1 MVGVTRITVQSSI
14 EHKENQITEAARVS
28 ARKAPRPLYF
38 LYCVA
43 VFLPMGLTVLAVN
56 LFLPSLR
63 RRRAV
68 AGRVSRAFLRVAGIP
83 FAVEGL
89 SLLPRTPCVVVA
101 NHASYIDGLVA
112 AAALP
117 PDFAFVI
124 KKEMVRV
131 PLAGLL
137 LRRLGSQF
145 VERFDRH
152 KGASDARR
160 VLKLAAAGQSLVFFP
175 EGTCNEIRQ
184 IGKFL
189 GGAFA
194 TAARSGLPV
203 VAVAIHG
210 TREVL
215 PTGAPWIYRRPI
227 RVEILEVM
235 TAGDAK
241 LRSRELIS
249 RAVGEPLAP

>member
-1 MVGVTRITVQSSI
+1 VTFT
-14 EHKENQITEAARVS
+14 A
-28 ARKAPRPLYF
+28 L
-38 LYCVA
+38 
-43 VFLPMGLTVLAVN
+43 GLTVLIVN

-63 RRRAV
+63 QRRGV
-68 AGRVSRAFLRVAGIP
+68 AGAISRTFLHLAGIP

-89 SLLPRTPCVVVA
+89 QRLPQVPCVVVA

-152 KGASDARR
+152 KGGVDARR
-160 VLKLAAAGQSLVFFP
+160 VVKLAASGQSLVFFP
-175 EGTCNEIRQ
+175 EGTFTTAPEV
-184 IGKFL
+184 GKFH
-189 GGAFA
+189 GGAFV
-194 TAARSGLPV
+194 TAARSNMPV
-203 VAVAIHG
+203 VAMAIHG
-210 TREVL
+210 TRAVM
-215 PTGAPWIYRRPI
+215 PPGKAQIHRAPI
-227 RVEILEVM
+227 RVEILDVFN
-235 TAGDAK
+235 AQDARQ
-241 LRSRELIS
+241 RSRELIAQ
-249 RAVGEPLAP
+249 AVGDPLAP

>member
-1 MVGVTRITVQSSI
+1 MRT
-14 EHKENQITEAARVS
+14 AAR
-28 ARKAPRPLYF
+28 AAYLA
-38 LYCVA
+38 YCLVTFTA
-43 VFLPMGLTVLAVN
+43 MGLTVLAVN
-56 LFLPSLR
+56 LFIPSLR
-63 RRRAV
+63 RRRLV
-68 AGRVSRAFLRVAGIP
+68 AGVVSRAFLRVAGIP
-83 FAVEGL
+83 FEVVGVER
-89 SLLPRTPCVVVA
+89 LPQGPCVVVA

-152 KGASDARR
+152 KGGVDARR
-160 VLKLAAAGQSLVFFP
+160 VVRLAATGQSLVFFP
-175 EGTCNEIRQ
+175 EGTFSEIRQ

-189 GGAFA
+189 GGAFT
-194 TAARSGLPV
+194 TAARSDIPV
-203 VAVAIHG
+203 VAMAIHG
-210 TREVL
+210 TRAVL
-215 PTGAPWIYRRPI
+215 PPGGAWIHRAPI
-227 RVEILEVM
+227 RVEILEVLN
-235 TAGDAK
+235 ASDARQ
-241 LRSRELIS
+241 RSRELIA

>member
-1 MVGVTRITVQSSI
+1 M
-14 EHKENQITEAARVS
+14 H
-28 ARKAPRPLYF
+28 RPAQLLYTA
-38 LYCVA
+38 YCLVLFIA
-43 VFLPMGLTVLAVN
+43 LGLTVLGVN

-63 RRRAV
+63 RRRV
-68 AGRVSRAFLRVAGIP
+68 LAGTLSRAFLRAAGIP
-83 FAVEGL
+83 FTVEGL
-89 SLLPRTPCVVVA
+89 DRLPQVPCVVVA
-101 NHASYIDGLVA
+101 NHASYIDGVVA

-145 VERFDRH
+145 VERNNRH
-152 KGASDARR
+152 KGGVDARR
-160 VLKLAAAGQSLVFFP
+160 VLKLAATGQSLVFFP
-175 EGTCNEIRQ
+175 EGTFNEIRQ
-184 IGKFL
+184 VGKFL

-194 TAARSGLPV
+194 TAARSDMPV

-210 TREVL
+210 TRAVL
-215 PTGAPWIYRRPI
+215 APGGVSVRRSAI
-227 RVEILEVM
+227 RVEILEVL
-235 TAGDAK
+235 TASDARQ
-241 LRSRELIS
+241 RSRELIA

>member
-1 MVGVTRITVQSSI
+1 M
-14 EHKENQITEAARVS
+14 NQITEDKQSRVLAVAQSPYRAAARSVYT
-28 ARKAPRPLYF
+28 A
-38 LYCVA
+38 YCLV
-43 VFLPMGLTVLAVN
+43 VFIALGLTVLGVN

-63 RRRAV
+63 RRRMV
-68 AGRVSRAFLRVAGIP
+68 AGVVSRAFLRAVGIP
-83 FAVEGL
+83 FSVEGL
-89 SLLPRTPCVVVA
+89 NRLPQVPCVVVA

-145 VERFDRH
+145 VERFNRH
-152 KGASDARR
+152 KGGVDARR
-160 VLKLAAAGQSLVFFP
+160 VIKLAATGQSLVFFP
-175 EGTCNEIRQ
+175 EGTFTEIRQ

-189 GGAFA
+189 GGAFT
-194 TAARSGLPV
+194 TAERLGLPV

-210 TREVL
+210 TRAVL
-215 PTGAPWIYRRPI
+215 PPGGLRVQRSTI
-227 RVEILEVM
+227 RVEILEVL
-235 TAGDAK
+235 TASDAK
-241 LRSRELIS
+241 LRSRELIA
-249 RAVGEPLAP
+249 RAVGDPLAP